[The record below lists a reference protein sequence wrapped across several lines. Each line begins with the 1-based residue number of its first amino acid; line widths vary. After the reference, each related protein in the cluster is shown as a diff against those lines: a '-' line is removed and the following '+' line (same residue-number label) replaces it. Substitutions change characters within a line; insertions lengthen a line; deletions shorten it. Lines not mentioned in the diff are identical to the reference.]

1 MRCRG
6 TCLKGPARFR
16 RGHLVFMEK
25 SLHLFGLTGGIAS
38 GKSTVAGMLRKA
50 GVPVLDADKLGH
62 QVLEKDGEAYGPV
75 LEVFGSDILSANGEI
90 DRQKLGK
97 KVFDDD
103 EARKNLEAIT
113 HPAISR
119 LAQKGIELIKAR
131 GEALAF
137 YEAALLVET
146 GIYKGLEGLV
156 VVTCSVENQ
165 LRRVMARDRFG
176 KEAAAARIAS
186 QFPLKEKLAVADY
199 TISNDGD
206 LDMVR
211 EATMVVLDA
220 IRDKIAMEN
229 QETVS

>member
-1 MRCRG
+1 
-6 TCLKGPARFR
+6 
-16 RGHLVFMEK
+16 MEK

-75 LEVFGSDILSANGEI
+75 LEIFGSDILSVDGDI
-90 DRQKLGK
+90 DRQKLGQQ
-97 KVFDDD
+97 VFDND
-103 EARKNLEAIT
+103 EARKKLEAMT

-119 LAQKGIELIKAR
+119 LAKKGIELIKDR
-131 GEALAF
+131 GEELAF

-156 VVTCSVENQ
+156 VVTCSLENQ
-165 LRRVMARDRFG
+165 LRRVMARDGFG
-176 KEAAAARIAS
+176 KEAATARIAS
-186 QFPLKEKLAVADY
+186 QFPIKEKLAVADY

-206 LDMVR
+206 FDMVR
-211 EATMVVLDA
+211 VEALAVLDA
-220 IRDKIAMEN
+220 IRAKIAAGN
-229 QETVS
+229 